1 MTDYATFDDLQPV
14 LDLAAY
20 YDITNTITHRY
31 RVPGQHFLL
40 IEEGRIDAVTP
51 IGEVFAGPGDML
63 CFPAADLNQ
72 YGYADHIRYYEAHI
86 QFAPPPRNR
95 NSVWINGVGALPLK
109 VSLGAEQPAMRRV
122 FDTYCIQLSQSGPA
136 ARALVNAAMWDMLAL
151 LARIVRPSQGQRLK
165 LDSWQRL
172 RMRLASELGADLE
185 VQAVA
190 QTEGISVD
198 HLIRGFR
205 QRFGISPG
213 QYRARERFRQAAH
226 RLRTGD
232 EPIKAIAHD
241 FGFVDAYSFTRAFRR
256 HFGVLP
262 SELRAGLVSAAL
274 VEQDAEPILPVNRH
288 VVPPNTGGDLYG
300 KYQPIH

>member
-1 MTDYATFDDLQPV
+1 MTDYVTFDELQPV

-20 YDITNTITHRY
+20 YDHTNTITYRY

-40 IEEGRIDAVTP
+40 IEEGRIEAVTP
-51 IGEVFAGPGDML
+51 IGEVTALAGDML

-72 YGYADHIRYYEAHI
+72 YGYAGRIRYYEAHI

-95 NSVWINGVGALPLK
+95 HSVWIDGVGAVPLK
-109 VSLGAEQPAMRRV
+109 ISLGTDRPAMRRV
-122 FDTYCIQLSQSGPA
+122 FDTFCIQLSQAGPA
-136 ARALVNAAMWDMLAL
+136 ARALVTASMWDMLAI
-151 LARIVRPSQGQRLK
+151 LARIVRPSQRQRLQ
-165 LDSWQRL
+165 LDTWQRL
-172 RMRLASELGADLE
+172 RMRLARDLSEDIE
-185 VQAVA
+185 VQSLAVA
-190 QTEGISVD
+190 EGISVD
-198 HLIRGFR
+198 YLIRGFR
-205 QRFGISPG
+205 QRFGVSPG

-241 FGFVDAYSFTRAFRR
+241 FGFEDAYSFTRAFRR

-262 SELRAGLVSAAL
+262 SDLRAGLVSATP
-274 VEQDAEPILPVNRH
+274 VEQDADPLLPVNRH
-288 VVPPNTGGDLYG
+288 VLPPHIGGDFYG